1 MSNKIPIDAKV
12 WKINGFPIYLQ
23 LYDSEIIV
31 KDESNN
37 NMRITKKSR
46 QSIVLNLNGI
56 FTTGK

>member
-1 MSNKIPIDAKV
+1 MTRKRPKDKKI
-12 WKINGFPIYLQ
+12 WEINSFPIHLEQ
-23 LYDSEIIV
+23 YDSEIIV
-31 KDESNN
+31 KDENNN